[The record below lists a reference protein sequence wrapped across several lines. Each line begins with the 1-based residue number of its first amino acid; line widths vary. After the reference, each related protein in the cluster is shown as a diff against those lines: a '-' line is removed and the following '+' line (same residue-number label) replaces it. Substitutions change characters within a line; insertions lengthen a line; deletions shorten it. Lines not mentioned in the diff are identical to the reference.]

1 MRKKII
7 DNWYAILIGLFLLS
21 VAVVYAIFGESSH
34 IAVHDNLDLFVA
46 QFQML
51 KNTDSFFAHGVD
63 APFLGGVT
71 RDNLPSELSL
81 YTLLYFF
88 LPSFAAYIT
97 GYLLKVILSVFSVWV
112 LARDWY
118 GAEFEKYKP
127 LAAMFGLAY
136 GVLNMFPAFGIP
148 FASIPLALYLLRQIY
163 RRPSAKWYIA
173 LFCYPFLSYFSY
185 FGFFI
190 LAYLSVGIIW
200 LSIRDKKVALS
211 LVGALFVLG
220 LGYVFFEYRLFYVML
235 FGGVDTIRS
244 TMVEA
249 DLSVGQILAQSVDVW
264 LHGMFHAESEHDK
277 LVLGICLV
285 YFFYLNGRYLVRKNW
300 KGIFHDIYNLV
311 MLLLVFNSLVY
322 GIYNWGAFR
331 GLVEV
336 LLPPL
341 KGFQFN
347 RTVFFSPFL
356 WYAAFFLILQRGYD
370 LSYEMAG
377 DVLNSGNQR
386 KDRRWARNGW
396 RQRGWRKFPKGLRW
410 GANVLALLAFAVILF
425 TPSRYNDLYHTCK
438 NKALEILKGKETDEM
453 NYEEFYS
460 VELFCLIKQEI
471 GYQGE
476 WAAAYGFHPAVL
488 EYNGI
493 ATLDGYLGFYPQ
505 QYKEDFRRIIAPA
518 IERVEPSR
526 AYYDDWGA
534 RAYLYSGTEAS
545 VVSPLKSFEAADK
558 ELYIDSKAF
567 EEMGGKYIFS
577 RFELSNAKET
587 GLKLIGGYGLEGKPY
602 AVYVYALDA

>member
-1 MRKKII
+1 MKKKII

-21 VAVVYAIFGESSH
+21 VAAVYAIFGESSH

-63 APFLGGVT
+63 VPFLGGVT

-97 GYLLKVILSVFSVWV
+97 GYLLKVILAVFSVWV

-118 GAEFEKYKP
+118 GEEFEKYKP
-127 LAAMFGLAY
+127 LAAMFGLSY

-163 RRPSAKWYIA
+163 RRPSAKWYVA

-200 LSIRDKKVALS
+200 LSFRDKKVAVS
-211 LVGALFVLG
+211 LIGALFVLG
-220 LGYVFFEYRLFYVML
+220 LGYVLFEYRLFYVML
-235 FGGVDTIRS
+235 FGGVETIRS

-249 DLSVGQILAQSVDVW
+249 DLPAGRILAQSVDVW
-264 LHGMFHAESEHDK
+264 MHGMFHAESVHDK
-277 LVLGICLV
+277 LVLWICVV
-285 YFFYLNGRYLVRKNW
+285 YFFYLNGKYLVKKNG

-311 MLLLVFNSLVY
+311 MLVLVFNSLVY

-331 GLVEV
+331 GLVET

-356 WYAAFFLILQRGYD
+356 WYAAFFLILQRGYG
-370 LSYEMAG
+370 LSYKMAG
-377 DVLNSGNQR
+377 VPAGSRNQQKSGHQAGR
-386 KDRRWARNGW
+386 GW
-396 RQRGWRKFPKGLRW
+396 RQYLRKFPRGLRL
-410 GANVLALLAFAVILF
+410 GANVLAVLAFALILF

-438 NKALEILKGKETDEM
+438 NKALEIWKGKETDEM

-460 VELFCLIKQEI
+460 VELFRMIKQDI
-471 GYQGE
+471 GYEGE

-505 QYKEDFRRIIAPA
+505 QYKEDFRQIIAPA
-518 IERVEPSR
+518 IERMEPSR
-526 AYYDDWGA
+526 IYYDDWGA

-545 VVSPLKSFEAADK
+545 AVSTLKSFAAADQ
-558 ELYIDSKAF
+558 ELYINSEAF
-567 EEMGGKYIFS
+567 VQMGGEYIFS
-577 RFELSNAKET
+577 RFALSNAEAL
-587 GLKLIGGYGLEGKPY
+587 GMELAGVYGTDGKPY
-602 AVYVYALDA
+602 AVYVYAPDV